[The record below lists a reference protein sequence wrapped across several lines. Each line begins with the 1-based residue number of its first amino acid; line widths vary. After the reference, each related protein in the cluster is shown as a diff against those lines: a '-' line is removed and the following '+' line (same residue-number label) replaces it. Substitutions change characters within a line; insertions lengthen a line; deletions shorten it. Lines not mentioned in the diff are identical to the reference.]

1 MVFNKIFLKNLL
13 KYFFY
18 IKFVNN
24 LNIKKFNN

>member
-24 LNIKKFNN
+24 LSIKKFNN